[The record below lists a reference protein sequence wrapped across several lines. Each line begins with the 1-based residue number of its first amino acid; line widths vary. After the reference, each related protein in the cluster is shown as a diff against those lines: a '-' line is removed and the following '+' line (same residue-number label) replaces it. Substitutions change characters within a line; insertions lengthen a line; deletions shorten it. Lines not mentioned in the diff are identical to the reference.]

1 MKTNCVT
8 HHYACDC
15 REEIFKETQDKL
27 RLALEII
34 EKQKDIITFVANI
47 QEAVEIT
54 ADHYWSLEDH
64 AQAVGLN
71 MEGTLLE
78 KVRAFNSAHDAF
90 CQVEKVKSEVNEML
104 ARLK

>member
-1 MKTNCVT
+1 MKTRCTT
-8 HHYACDC
+8 HFHACDC

-27 RLALEII
+27 KLALEVI

-47 QEAVEIT
+47 QDAVEVT

-71 MEGTLLE
+71 MEIGLLE
-78 KVRAFNSAHDAF
+78 KVRAFNFAHDAF
-90 CQVEKVKSEVNEML
+90 CQIEKVKSEVNEMME
-104 ARLK
+104 RLK